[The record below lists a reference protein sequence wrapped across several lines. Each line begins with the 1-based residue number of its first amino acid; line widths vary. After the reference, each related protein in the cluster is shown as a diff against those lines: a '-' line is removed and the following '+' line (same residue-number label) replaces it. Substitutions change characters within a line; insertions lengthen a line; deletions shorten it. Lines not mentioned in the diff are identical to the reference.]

1 MQTEQ
6 IKISELREAEYNP
19 RIMPEETQAQLQR
32 SIDAFGMLE
41 FVVVNTHQCPEC
53 GDRNNVLIGGHQKSK
68 AAKELGHEEITAVK
82 VDYHVAQEIAANLA
96 LNKNSGEFDGPK
108 LRKLVRDIQA
118 ENPDTDLTLTG
129 ITPDGITNLLQ
140 PIEVP
145 EADAFA
151 KIPDSDEPDDT
162 QMSFTL
168 SRRQKAIVLTALNQA
183 QQKYKTPT
191 AESPEETL
199 GFALVAISKNY
210 NATTQT
216 NNPDNRGAA
225 ETNSAVQPA
234 ENKPESQSVA

>member
-6 IKISELREAEYNP
+6 IKLTDLREAEYNP

-53 GDRNNVLIGGHQKSK
+53 GDRKNVLIGGHQKTK

-118 ENPDTDLTLTG
+118 ENPDADLTLTG
-129 ITPDGITNLLQ
+129 ITPDGINNLLE

-151 KIPDSDEPDDT
+151 RVPDSDEPDDT

-216 NNPDNRGAA
+216 NNPDNRGTAKA
-225 ETNSAVQPA
+225 NSAVQPE